1 MPSPTSPNS
10 DAPSNQA
17 AAAPAA
23 PAASEPPRPSGSN
36 VVSPVA
42 QRHSNDSTI
51 DDDTEAE
58 AGAGAAVDAVVA
70 PAAAA
75 PAAAAAVDGAPPAN
89 GILNVPPLP
98 PDVLP
103 LPAPALPDAP
113 AEGAAVGAAAQ
124 QDGGEDNEFQ
134 SCLTCPITQVPPT
147 DAVWFL
153 IQDAMGRSNLQV
165 FERRALYMHIAT
177 MGMGR
182 ARRYVRHPI
191 ANGCALRVNAMA
203 LVRRVPAAT
212 QEIIN
217 AERRRRGLPMDV
229 VVVTEE
235 DRAQYQS
242 MLTTLRTRYVLFLCI
257 VHMIILVKLILIILV
272 AVYYIT
278 ITMQCIC
285 RQFV

>member
-10 DAPSNQA
+10 DAPSNRA

-23 PAASEPPRPSGSN
+23 SEVGGSRPSGSN

-191 ANGCALRVNAMA
+191 ANGRALRVNAMA

-212 QEIIN
+212 QDIIN
-217 AERRRRGLPMDV
+217 AERRRRGMTMDV

-257 VHMIILVKLILIILV
+257 VHNMMILVKLIWIILA